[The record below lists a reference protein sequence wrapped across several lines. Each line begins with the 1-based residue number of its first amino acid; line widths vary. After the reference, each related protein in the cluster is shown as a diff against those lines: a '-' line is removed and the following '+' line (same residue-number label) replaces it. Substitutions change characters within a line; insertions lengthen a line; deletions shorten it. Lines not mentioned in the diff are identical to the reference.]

1 MNDQERLKELNNILF
16 NEIQSDLTYNE
27 KKEFT
32 GELCDKKV
40 VARLLDNNLK
50 KKRRFSVF
58 IIVYVLFILAL
69 LVMFLMITESLPL
82 IVLISIA
89 IILLPVLVVNLFAN
103 KNFLGYQ
110 KLDLVLRLITKFYV
124 K

>member
-1 MNDQERLKELNNILF
+1 MNDQERLRELNDILF
-16 NEIQSDLTYNE
+16 NEIQGDLTYNE

-32 GELCDKKV
+32 REQCDKKV

-50 KKRRFSVF
+50 KKRRFSVL
-58 IIVYVLFILAL
+58 IILYALFILAL
-69 LVMFLMITESLPL
+69 LVMFLVKAESLYMIIL
-82 IVLISIA
+82 IALA
-89 IILLPVLVVNLFAN
+89 IILLPLLIVNLFAN

-110 KLDLVLRLITKFYV
+110 KLDLVLRLITRFYV